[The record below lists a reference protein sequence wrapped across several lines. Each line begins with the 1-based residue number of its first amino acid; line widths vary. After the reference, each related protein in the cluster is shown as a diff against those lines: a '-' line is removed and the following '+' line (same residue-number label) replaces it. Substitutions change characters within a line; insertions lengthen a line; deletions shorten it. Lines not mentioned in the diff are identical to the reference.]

1 MLGPSNESQP
11 PTELYIKIDHDGRDY
26 FMIANDKIATLA
38 NPDAVSQIG
47 VYRLTEIREG
57 KSVILSKP
65 LQRADR

>member
-1 MLGPSNESQP
+1 MKANRRPSFTSRS
-11 PTELYIKIDHDGRDY
+11 HGRDY

>member
-11 PTELYIKIDHDGRDY
+11 PTELYVKIDHDGRDY

-47 VYRLTEIREG
+47 VYRL
-57 KSVILSKP
+57 
-65 LQRADR
+65 